1 LVRHLAI
8 GPPRSLAGVEVAAW
22 SRTPS
27 ASRHISTG
35 RVVELERRT
44 VQRTE
49 MRMGSTESEVKAL
62 FDSQLD
68 AIQAKDLDRL
78 MAVYSPDIVYF
89 DAVPPLQYAGSAALR
104 SRFSEWFGGF
114 QGPIGM
120 EMRDLN
126 ISTSGEIAVA
136 HWLSRASGTL
146 TNGREVGS
154 WVRATSCCQRSNHRW
169 LITHE
174 HISLPVD
181 FATGRA
187 ATDLLP

>member
-1 LVRHLAI
+1 
-8 GPPRSLAGVEVAAW
+8 
-22 SRTPS
+22 
-27 ASRHISTG
+27 
-35 RVVELERRT
+35 
-44 VQRTE
+44 
-49 MRMGSTESEVKAL
+49 MGSTESEVKAL

-68 AIQAKDLDRL
+68 AIRTKDLDRL
-78 MAVYSPDIVYF
+78 MAAYSPEIVYF
-89 DAVPPLQYAGSAALR
+89 DVVPPLQFAGSAALR
-104 SRFSEWFGGF
+104 GRFSQWFDGY

-120 EMRDLN
+120 EVRELT

-146 TNGREVGS
+146 TNGRKVGS

-181 FATGRA
+181 VASGRA
-187 ATDLLP
+187 ATDLSP